1 MDEFRIGFTETET
14 KPEYYGEI
22 RARTTTSADLYIY
35 GDIVSRRPW
44 YSSEENA
51 QKSDAQWP
59 SKVRDLLAQIKD
71 VTQLNIYIN
80 SGGGVCFA
88 GMAIY
93 NMLARHKAHKTVY
106 VDGLAASMASIIALA
121 GDKVVIPAN
130 AWMMIHQ
137 PWTICWGNATDIEK
151 EIAALRSIEEGML
164 AVYMAKAKPGVTKE
178 AILKM
183 MVDETWMTGEE
194 AAKYFNVETTTA
206 SNAAAWLESE
216 HYGQYKNAPR
226 EFIESAAKPAPQTQ
240 DVPQPPPGP
249 KLATAKDRLKLK
261 LTTGGKRT

>member
-1 MDEFRIGFTETET
+1 LDANSNNVAEMLER
-14 KPEYYGEI
+14 PEYYGEI
-22 RARTTTSADLYIY
+22 RAKSATSADLYIY

-44 YSSEENA
+44 YFSNESAE
-51 QKSDAQWP
+51 KSDAQWP
-59 SKVRDLLAQIKD
+59 SKVRDLLAEIKD

-93 NMLARHKAHKTVY
+93 NMLSRHKAYKTVY
-106 VDGLAASMASIIALA
+106 VDGLAASMASIIALV

-137 PWTICWGNATDIEK
+137 PWTICWGNAGDIEK

-164 AVYMAKAKPGVTKE
+164 AVYMAKANHGVTKDE
-178 AILKM
+178 IFKM
-183 MVDETWMTGEE
+183 MEAETWLTGEE
-194 AAKYFNVETTTA
+194 AAKYFNVETTSA

-216 HYGQYKNAPR
+216 HYGQYKNAPK
-226 EFIESAAKPAPQTQ
+226 EFTEKAAKPAP
-240 DVPQPPPGP
+240 PAQPPSP
-249 KLATAKDRLKLK
+249 KLATAKDRLNLK
-261 LTTGGKRT
+261 LAIGGKRK